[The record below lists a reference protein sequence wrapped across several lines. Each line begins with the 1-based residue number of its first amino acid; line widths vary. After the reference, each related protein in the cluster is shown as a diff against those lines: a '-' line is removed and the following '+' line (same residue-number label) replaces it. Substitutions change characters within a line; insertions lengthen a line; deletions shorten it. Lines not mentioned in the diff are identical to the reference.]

1 MRSNM
6 VYYMLRIKNGGK
18 GSRVDRIES
27 NSLEEAKIFFMRRK
41 QMDEETFDRLY
52 EVTEDE

>member
-1 MRSNM
+1 MKM
-6 VYYMLRIKNGGK
+6 YYILRLKNGGK

>member
-1 MRSNM
+1 
-6 VYYMLRIKNGGK
+6 MLRIKGGGK

-27 NSLEEAKIFFMRRK
+27 NSLEEAKKFFMNRK

-52 EVTEDE
+52 EVKEDE

>member
-1 MRSNM
+1 
-6 VYYMLRIKNGGK
+6 MLRIKGGGK

-27 NSLEEAKIFFMRRK
+27 NSLEEAKKFFINRK

-52 EVTEDE
+52 EVKEDE

>member
-1 MRSNM
+1 
-6 VYYMLRIKNGGK
+6 MLRIKGGGK

-52 EVTEDE
+52 EVKEDE